1 MGCLMGQDGTV
12 GLAWLPLPWNIIE
25 VMVNTAWFMMVHIC
39 PNINANLKNF
49 IILVLFYGVCVYIIY
64 MCVIM
69 YSMIIWSLLF
79 CLIPTIESRK
89 TTDMFVALR
98 RWPLR
103 SAPIFF
109 LDHRMG
115 LFFAE
120 GMGLVIML
128 CFSIFKISL
137 PLQNHCH
144 LGYWKNCEM
153 LRTWWPPV
161 DVSPPV
167 MEKPGKLGNP
177 RCRRI
182 SGCQFDE
189 LLWIPG
195 AALKMAAG
203 GFDLLQWF
211 SAWCVSS
218 PSDSSGLCHAKARS
232 FPSLAVPGKEMFRCF
247 CVFFVSALI

>member
-39 PNINANLKNF
+39 PNINANVKNF
-49 IILVLFYGVCVYIIY
+49 IILVLFYGVCVYYIY

-115 LFFAE
+115 LFFCWRD
-120 GMGLVIML
+120 G
-128 CFSIFKISL
+128 ISNYAVL
-137 PLQNHCH
+137 FHFQDIPSAAKSLSPWILEELWDVEDMVTSSWCITSGH
-144 LGYWKNCEM
+144 GK
-153 LRTWWPPV
+153 TWQA
-161 DVSPPV
+161 
-167 MEKPGKLGNP
+167 GK
-177 RCRRI
+177 
-182 SGCQFDE
+182 
-189 LLWIPG
+189 
-195 AALKMAAG
+195 
-203 GFDLLQWF
+203 
-211 SAWCVSS
+211 
-218 PSDSSGLCHAKARS
+218 
-232 FPSLAVPGKEMFRCF
+232 
-247 CVFFVSALI
+247 SALPEDLRLSIRRAAVNSWGRFEDGGRWFWPSTVIFCMVCEQPLCL